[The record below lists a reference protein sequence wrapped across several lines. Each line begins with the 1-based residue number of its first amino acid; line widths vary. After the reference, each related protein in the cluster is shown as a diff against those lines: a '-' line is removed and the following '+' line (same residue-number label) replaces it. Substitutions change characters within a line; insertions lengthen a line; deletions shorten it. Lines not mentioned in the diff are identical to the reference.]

1 MALRV
6 PKASGPQLFRE
17 GYRIMQGVEDA
28 VIRNCNAIREL
39 SEITRTSLGPNGKNK
54 IVVNHLQQTFL
65 TNDAATI
72 IRELEVIHPAAK
84 LVVDATQQQEN
95 ELGDAA
101 NFVVVFTG
109 ELLAKAENMIR
120 MGLTPLEIA
129 KGYEMALSH
138 TMEVLEEICA
148 DKIETVES
156 EKELIKAIR
165 TCISSKQY
173 GNEDF
178 LSDLVAKAI
187 LTVLPKDPSKFNV
200 DNIRVVKIMGSSLYN
215 SQVVKGMVFPR
226 EPEGTVTRSKEA
238 KVAVFSCPLDI
249 SQTETKGTV
258 LLHNAQEMLDFS
270 KGEENLIE
278 SHIKEIYDA
287 GVRVVVTSGNVNDL
301 VLHYLNRFEILVIRV
316 PSKFELRRL
325 CRVVGATP
333 LARMGVPMP
342 EEMGSVDV
350 VETIEIGGDRVTVFR
365 QVEDITRTATIVLRG
380 ATKTYLDDL
389 ERAID
394 DGVNIVKALVKD
406 NRLIFGA
413 GASDMQL
420 CIRLI
425 SVGEKTPGIYQHAI
439 KQYGEAFEVV
449 PRTISENAGLDPTDV
464 ISKLYAAHHKENG
477 ESIGVDVECE
487 NDGTLDAKEAGIFDV
502 LLAKKSAIRL
512 ATETVLTVLNVDQ
525 VVMSKPAGGPKPPGP
540 NPHWDDD

>member
-1 MALRV
+1 M
-6 PKASGPQLFRE
+6 
-17 GYRIMQGVEDA
+17 
-28 VIRNCNAIREL
+28 
-39 SEITRTSLGPNGKNK
+39 
-54 IVVNHLQQTFL
+54 
-65 TNDAATI
+65 
-72 IRELEVIHPAAK
+72 
-84 LVVDATQQQEN
+84 
-95 ELGDAA
+95 
-101 NFVVVFTG
+101 VVFTG